1 MWQFQWMLSL
11 IPDSIFVWITYILMI
26 IGAGLYVAS
35 KLVKWIPLMGQ
46 YKLPAELIGII
57 VLLAGTYLFG
67 GYGVEM
73 SWRDKVKQLEEKIR
87 IAEEKSAQVN
97 TVIQEK
103 IVYKT
108 KVIKQKEIEYIDRIK
123 EVEKIIDAKCEVD
136 PVAIDILNK
145 AASDPTKSETNSGET
160 K

>member
-11 IPDSIFVWITYILMI
+11 IPDSIFIWITYILMT
-26 IGAGLYVAS
+26 IGFGLYVAS

-46 YKLPAELIGII
+46 YKLPAELIGIL
-57 VLLAGTYLFG
+57 VLLFGTYLFG

-73 SWRDKVKQLEEKIR
+73 SWRDKVQKLQEQLKV
-87 IAEEKSAQVN
+87 AEEKSQQVN
-97 TVIQEK
+97 EVIKEK

-108 KVIKQKEIEYIDRIK
+108 KVIKEKETVYVDRIK
-123 EVEKIIDAKCEVD
+123 EIAKEVDAKCEVD
-136 PVAIDILNK
+136 PRIVDALNN
-145 AASDPTKSETNSGET
+145 AAEDPNKGDS